1 LFLISSPVGETKTIS
16 DLPPLWGVNCQI
28 EKWKDISSYYKR
40 KINSK
45 IKTCLLT
52 ALCNSLQKKEHFF
65 ATSELKKKK
74 NQHVK
79 SNVWLFIHIIQRII
93 HWKAEAQLRK
103 SLAPPILAINCAWKL

>member
-52 ALCNSLQKKEHFF
+52 ALCNSLQKKRAFLCNIRTEKEKKSTCQIQCLVVYPHHPENYTLGSGGT
-65 ATSELKKKK
+65 AEKIVGSTTTS
-74 NQHVK
+74 H
-79 SNVWLFIHIIQRII
+79 
-93 HWKAEAQLRK
+93 
-103 SLAPPILAINCAWKL
+103 